1 MHIRI
6 RPQPWSGSQSGEPV
20 KVGWAKSKLSD
31 DRFVKF
37 CGIGVMSVDDV
48 ARSFSHVPRA
58 QMQAQLVAAPE
69 QLFGAAQVPCIAQR
83 TQRPKIDLNM

>member
-1 MHIRI
+1 MFSPRVGIAPARHFLFS
-6 RPQPWSGSQSGEPV
+6 PHSQPWSCSQSAEPV

-37 CGIGVMSVDDV
+37 CGIGVMSADDV

-69 QLFGAAQVPCIAQR
+69 QLFGAAQV
-83 TQRPKIDLNM
+83 